1 MKSGHM
7 SKTITVQEVNAFT
20 VGQLIYIFEMQTAFA
35 GELLNINAFDQPG
48 VEEGKNATYALLG
61 KPGYEQKKAEL
72 DAAPRKNARYTV

>member
-1 MKSGHM
+1 M
-7 SKTITVQEVNAFT
+7 A
-20 VGQLIYIFEMQTAFA
+20 TAFA

-72 DAAPRKNARYTV
+72 DSAPAKLSRYVI